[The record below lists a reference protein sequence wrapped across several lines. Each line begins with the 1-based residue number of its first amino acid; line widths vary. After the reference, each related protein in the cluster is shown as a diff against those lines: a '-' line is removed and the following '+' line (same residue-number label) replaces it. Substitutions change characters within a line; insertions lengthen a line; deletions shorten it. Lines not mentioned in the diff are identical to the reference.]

1 MNLNFNAINLQSD
14 NFLFGFGM
22 QSSQTKFQKG
32 FTLIEVLIAFIIL
45 SFGLLGAV
53 ALQAKAKQASFDS
66 MQRAAAVALGNDI
79 IQRIRANDTP
89 QLVGLYAKTFNSET
103 STTTSQTCFT
113 ASCSAAQVAALDLE
127 QWKRA
132 IRAREN
138 TGALDDATV
147 CIRPTAVGG
156 SGGKA
161 FNLEVIISWQGRQ
174 EFTANDA
181 TAAIECGESDKK
193 RRLVVLTSYIYLRS

>member
-1 MNLNFNAINLQSD
+1 MSLSTFKL
-14 NFLFGFGM
+14 
-22 QSSQTKFQKG
+22 QKG

-66 MQRAAAVALGNDI
+66 MQRATAVALGNDI
-79 IQRIRANDTP
+79 IQRIRANDTS
-89 QLVGLYAKTFNSET
+89 QLATLYDLEFTSET
-103 STTTSQTCFT
+103 SINSSTTCFT
-113 ASCSAAQVAALDLE
+113 SSCSNAQIASLDIE

-138 TGALDDATV
+138 TGSLDGATV
-147 CIRPTAVGG
+147 CINPKAVAG

-161 FNLEVIISWQGRQ
+161 FNIEVIVSWQGRQ
-174 EFTANDA
+174 EFKASET
-181 TAAIECGESDKK
+181 TGKISCGVADKR
-193 RRLVVLTSYIYLRS
+193 RRLVVLTSYIYVRS

>member
-1 MNLNFNAINLQSD
+1 MQLHIN
-14 NFLFGFGM
+14 
-22 QSSQTKFQKG
+22 KFQKG

-53 ALQAKAKQASFDS
+53 ALQAKAKQASFDA

-89 QLVGLYAKTFNSET
+89 QLASLYQQTFTSET
-103 STTTSQTCFT
+103 PTNSSTTCFEG
-113 ASCSAAQVAALDLE
+113 ACNAAQIALLDIE

-132 IRAREN
+132 IRARQN
-138 TGALDDATV
+138 TGSLDDATV
-147 CIRPTAVGG
+147 CINPAVVGA

-161 FNLEVIISWQGRQ
+161 FNLEVIVSWQGRQ

-181 TAAIECGESDKK
+181 TGDIMCGTSDKK

>member
-1 MNLNFNAINLQSD
+1 
-14 NFLFGFGM
+14 M
-22 QSSQTKFQKG
+22 QSHHFKLQKG

-89 QLVGLYAKTFNSET
+89 KLGTLYKKDFTSKTPISS
-103 STTTSQTCFT
+103 STTCFGSSCT
-113 ASCSAAQVAALDLE
+113 AEQIALLDLE

-132 IRAREN
+132 IRARDN
-138 TGALDDATV
+138 TGSLDDASV
-147 CIRPTAVGG
+147 CINPVAVAG

-161 FNLEVIISWQGRQ
+161 FNIEVIVSWQGRQ
-174 EFTANDA
+174 EFTANAA
-181 TAAIECGESDKK
+181 TTSTTCGTADKK
-193 RRLVVLTSYIYLRS
+193 RRLVVLTSYIYVRS

>member
-1 MNLNFNAINLQSD
+1 
-14 NFLFGFGM
+14 M
-22 QSSQTKFQKG
+22 QSHSSQFQSG

-79 IQRIRANDTP
+79 IQRIRANDSP
-89 QLVGLYAKTFNSET
+89 QLAALYGKTFT
-103 STTTSQTCFT
+103 STTPTSTSATCFSG
-113 ASCSAAQVAALDLE
+113 SCSAAQIATLDIE

-132 IRAREN
+132 IRGREN
-138 TGALDDATV
+138 TGTLDDATV
-147 CIRPTAVGG
+147 CINPVMVAGT
-156 SGGKA
+156 GGKA

-174 EFTANDA
+174 EFTANEA
-181 TAAIECGESDKK
+181 TANIDCGSATNK
-193 RRLVVLTSYIYLRS
+193 RRLVVLTSFIYARS

>member
-1 MNLNFNAINLQSD
+1 MYSI
-14 NFLFGFGM
+14 
-22 QSSQTKFQKG
+22 THHPTRG

-66 MQRAAAVALGNDI
+66 MQRAAAVALGNDV

-89 QLVGLYAKTFNSET
+89 QLATLYEKTITSET
-103 STTTSQTCFT
+103 DTKTQSVCFDG
-113 ASCSAAQVAALDLE
+113 ACSASQIAALDFE
-127 QWKRA
+127 QWKRS

-147 CIRPTAVGG
+147 CISPEVVPA

-161 FNLEVIISWQGRQ
+161 FNIEVIISWQGRQ
-174 EFTANDA
+174 EFTNKDA
-181 TAAIECGESDKK
+181 TDDKACGTANKK
-193 RRLVVLTSYIYLRS
+193 RRLVVLTSYIYLRSE

>member
-1 MNLNFNAINLQSD
+1 
-14 NFLFGFGM
+14 M
-22 QSSQTKFQKG
+22 QSPQTKTQKG

-79 IQRIRANDTP
+79 IQRIRANDTAD
-89 QLVGLYAKTFNSET
+89 LVTNYNIDFTSKTPISS
-103 STTTSQTCFT
+103 STTCFGS
-113 ASCSAAQVAALDLE
+113 SCSDAQIALLDIE

-132 IRAREN
+132 IQARKN
-138 TGALDDATV
+138 TGSLDDASV
-147 CIRPTAVGG
+147 CINPSSVAG

-161 FNLEVIISWQGRQ
+161 FNIEVIVSWQGRQ
-174 EFTANDA
+174 EFTANDD
-181 TAAIECGESDKK
+181 TAAITCGTSNKK

>member
-1 MNLNFNAINLQSD
+1 
-14 NFLFGFGM
+14 M
-22 QSSQTKFQKG
+22 QSSQTKVQRG

-89 QLVGLYAKTFNSET
+89 QLVAHYKKDFTSKTPISS
-103 STTTSQTCFT
+103 STTCFGG
-113 ASCSAAQVAALDLE
+113 SCSAEQIALLDLE

-132 IRAREN
+132 IQARNN
-138 TGALDDATV
+138 TGSLDDASV
-147 CIRPTAVGG
+147 CINPVAVADT
-156 SGGKA
+156 GGKG
-161 FNLEVIISWQGRQ
+161 FNIEVIISWQGRQ
-174 EFTANDA
+174 EFKAN
-181 TAAIECGESDKK
+181 TVTGKVTCGDEANNK
-193 RRLVVLTSYIYLRS
+193 RRLVVLTSYIYVRS

>member
-1 MNLNFNAINLQSD
+1 MSLSTLK
-14 NFLFGFGM
+14 L
-22 QSSQTKFQKG
+22 QKG

-79 IQRIRANDTP
+79 IQRIRVNDTSA
-89 QLVGLYAKTFNSET
+89 LVTQYKGNFTSET
-103 STTTSQTCFT
+103 TLNSSNTCFT
-113 ASCSAAQVAALDLE
+113 DSCSSAQIAVLDIE

-138 TGALDDATV
+138 TGSLDDAIV
-147 CIRPTAVGG
+147 CVNPEAVAG

-161 FNLEVIISWQGRQ
+161 FNIEVIVSWQGRQ
-174 EFTANDA
+174 EFTANEN
-181 TAAIECGESDKK
+181 TANIDCGTADKK
-193 RRLVVLTSYIYLRS
+193 RRVVVLTSYVYVRS

>member
-1 MNLNFNAINLQSD
+1 MALTHLK
-14 NFLFGFGM
+14 L
-22 QSSQTKFQKG
+22 QKG

-66 MQRAAAVALGNDI
+66 MQRAAAIALGNDI
-79 IQRIRANDTP
+79 IQRIRANDTS
-89 QLVGLYAKTFNSET
+89 QLAALYKQEFTSKTPTASLG
-103 STTTSQTCFT
+103 TCFT
-113 ASCSAAQVAALDLE
+113 DSCSAAQIAALDIE

-138 TGALDDATV
+138 TGTLDDTTV
-147 CIRPTAVGG
+147 CINPVATG

-161 FNLEVIISWQGRQ
+161 FNIEVIVSWQGRQ
-174 EFTANDA
+174 AFTANDNTGDIA
-181 TAAIECGESDKK
+181 CGTADKK
-193 RRLVVLTSYIYLRS
+193 RRLVVLTSYIYVRG